1 MWREMMT
8 NAGTENVRPN
18 RMSRQKQKTRNAL
31 VKAAL
36 SVMARK
42 GTEAATI
49 SDITEAADVGFG
61 SFYNHFASKDEIL
74 SVVTEQLLDSIGK
87 YIDDTIKDASDPLE
101 TLATALRLFIA
112 ILISKPEWAQ
122 FIIRISAT
130 PNYKQFGIFKRLF
143 RDIEKVS
150 EISNSKIVDPGTVNY
165 AIGGAMLFMVVALLE
180 GDLPSDNA
188 PNRIAAT
195 ALRILGQKES
205 AIEKLIARPL
215 PKITK
220 ISHEN

>member
-188 PNRIAAT
+188 PNRIAAA

-220 ISHEN
+220 ISLEN

>member
-1 MWREMMT
+1 MT
-8 NAGTENVRPN
+8 DAGTENVRPN

-49 SDITEAADVGFG
+49 SDITEGADVGFG
-61 SFYNHFASKDEIL
+61 SFYNHFASKDEVL
-74 SVVTEQLLDSIGK
+74 AVVTEQLLDSIGK
-87 YIDDTIKDASDPLE
+87 CIDDAVQEISDPWE
-101 TLATALRLFIA
+101 ILATALRLFIT

-130 PNYKQFGIFKRLF
+130 PNYKQFGIFQRLF
-143 RDIEKVS
+143 RDIAKVS
-150 EISNSKIVDPGTVNY
+150 ETSKSTIVDPGTVNY

-188 PNRIAAT
+188 PNRIAAA

-205 AIEKLIARPL
+205 AIAKLIAKPL
-215 PKITK
+215 PKIAK
-220 ISHEN
+220 ISLGN

>member
-1 MWREMMT
+1 
-8 NAGTENVRPN
+8 
-18 RMSRQKQKTRNAL
+18 MSRQKQKTRNAL

-61 SFYNHFASKDEIL
+61 SFYNHFASKDEVL

-87 YIDDTIKDASDPLE
+87 FIDETIKDASDPLE

-130 PNYKQFGIFKRLF
+130 PNYKQFGIFHRLF

-150 EISNSKIVDPGTVNY
+150 EKSNSNIVDPGTVNY

-188 PNRIAAT
+188 PNRIAAA
-195 ALRILGQKES
+195 ALRILGQNEG
-205 AIEKLIARPL
+205 AIAKLIAKPL

-220 ISHEN
+220 ISLGT

>member
-1 MWREMMT
+1 MT
-8 NAGTENVRPN
+8 DAGTENVRPN

-42 GTEAATI
+42 GTDAATI
-49 SDITEAADVGFG
+49 SDITEGADVGFG
-61 SFYNHFASKDEIL
+61 SFYNHFASKDEVL
-74 SVVTEQLLDSIGK
+74 AVVTEQLLDSIGK
-87 YIDDTIKDASDPLE
+87 YIDDAINEVSDPLE
-101 TLATALRLFIA
+101 RLATALRLFIT

-130 PNYKQFGIFKRLF
+130 PNYKQFGIFQRLF
-143 RDIEKVS
+143 RDIAKVS
-150 EISNSKIVDPGTVNY
+150 ETSQSTIVDPGTVNY

-188 PNRIAAT
+188 PNRIAAA
-195 ALRILGQKES
+195 ALRILGKKES
-205 AIEKLIARPL
+205 AIAKLIAKPL
-215 PKITK
+215 PKIAK
-220 ISHEN
+220 ISLGD

>member
-188 PNRIAAT
+188 PNRIAAA

-205 AIEKLIARPL
+205 AIEKLIAGPL

-220 ISHEN
+220 ISLEN

>member
-1 MWREMMT
+1 MT

-87 YIDDTIKDASDPLE
+87 YIDDTINDASDPLE

-188 PNRIAAT
+188 PNRIAAA
-195 ALRILGQKES
+195 ALRILGQNES

-220 ISHEN
+220 ISLEN

>member
-1 MWREMMT
+1 MT
-8 NAGTENVRPN
+8 DAGTENVRPN

-42 GTEAATI
+42 GTDAATI
-49 SDITEAADVGFG
+49 SDITEGADVGFG
-61 SFYNHFASKDEIL
+61 SFYNHFASKDEVL
-74 SVVTEQLLDSIGK
+74 AVVTEQLLDSIGK
-87 YIDDTIKDASDPLE
+87 YIDDAIKEISDPLE
-101 TLATALRLFIA
+101 RLATALRLFIT

-130 PNYKQFGIFKRLF
+130 PNYKQFGIFQRLF
-143 RDIEKVS
+143 RDIAKVS
-150 EISNSKIVDPGTVNY
+150 ETSQSTIVDPGTVNY

-188 PNRIAAT
+188 PNRIAAA

-205 AIEKLIARPL
+205 AIAKLIAKPL
-215 PKITK
+215 PKIAK
-220 ISHEN
+220 ISLGD